1 MRTVLVILLS
11 AFTIAAAA
19 QEQLDEQT
27 QKRIRTEGSVGGLG
41 KVTPEQKAGAELG
54 AGPHREF
61 RSGPAPRRESSEEN
75 SSERDAGRGATR
87 DEALQSGNGRA
98 EPPRP

>member
-1 MRTVLVILLS
+1 MRNLVAILLITFS
-11 AFTIAAAA
+11 LAAAA

-41 KVTPEQKAGAELG
+41 KVTPEQKAGAEFG

-61 RSGPAPRRESSEEN
+61 RLGPAPRREGEEN
-75 SSERDAGRGATR
+75 SSERDAGRGETR
-87 DEALQSGNGRA
+87 GEALQSGHGRS
-98 EPPRP
+98 EPSRP